1 MSNST
6 VPIAPI
12 AKGSMLKLWGGVAVV
27 LAVAGG
33 LAWTGT
39 AKAVGQ
45 SCSASEMLPA
55 GGGVQAHEVTASG
68 LHFQVR
74 KAGTGASPTDAD
86 VTLINYKGTL
96 KDGTEFDANQQTP
109 LEVSKVVPGFSEALK
124 KMQRGGSYR
133 MCIPPA
139 IGYGAQAAGPIPANS
154 ILIFDVD
161 LLDFKSTA
169 ELQMMQQMMQQQQG
183 GQGAPG
189 APTGEGQPQA
199 VPAPTAE

>member
-33 LAWTGT
+33 LAWSGT

-45 SCSASEMLPA
+45 SCSTAEMLPP
-55 GGGVQAHEVTASG
+55 GKGVQAFEVTPSG

-74 KAGTGASPTDAD
+74 KAGSGASPTEAD
-86 VTLINYKGTL
+86 VALINYKGTL
-96 KDGTEFDANQQTP
+96 QNGNEFDSNQQTP
-109 LEVSKVVPGFSEALK
+109 LEVAKVVPGFSEALM

-133 MCIPPA
+133 MCIPPTL
-139 IGYGAQAAGPIPANS
+139 GYGAQEAGPIPANS

-161 LLDFKSTA
+161 LLDFKSAA

-183 GQGAPG
+183 KGAPG
-189 APTGEGQPQA
+189 GEGQPQEI
-199 VPAPTAE
+199 PAPTGE